1 VSLFDSL
8 VEPPVPV
15 NPPGAEPL
23 GRGTPLEAVTKGL
36 GLGDAIDEILRSQ
49 PTDTAASRPISD
61 LPAPANVAMPP
72 PGLKSLARTQVGLA
86 PDGQPI
92 GQIPAAPP
100 PLHAA
105 PPAGGGAGSAELAAL
120 VEAPTIAPPKPRM
133 PPANPLT
140 TTMAMDRPPAGGA
153 GAPTALDRAV
163 PPATASST
171 AIMPIYAPPA
181 PPGGA
186 VGSAPPASPVVDAAP
201 VALPVM
207 PAAAPSVAPAAMK
220 EWASLGPVQVKEANT
235 RSNAPAIIVLVVL
248 ALAGVVGGV
257 VAFFRYEASETDS
270 PLPTTLPP
278 MPAPRP
284 SLSTS
289 ASASASAEAAT
300 EAGIPSTA
308 PSDSAAPAA
317 SEAASPSPVGSA
329 SASAS
334 AAASASAVPSAS
346 VAPSASAAPAS
357 AAKPSA
363 AVAEGMGI
371 VTTSGAAP
379 GRRIFVD
386 DRTVGQT
393 PQSITVKC
401 GSHSVRIGS
410 SGKTQTIDVP
420 CGGEVGVSDKL

>member
-1 VSLFDSL
+1 
-8 VEPPVPV
+8 
-15 NPPGAEPL
+15 
-23 GRGTPLEAVTKGL
+23 
-36 GLGDAIDEILRSQ
+36 
-49 PTDTAASRPISD
+49 
-61 LPAPANVAMPP
+61 
-72 PGLKSLARTQVGLA
+72 
-86 PDGQPI
+86 
-92 GQIPAAPP
+92 
-100 PLHAA
+100 
-105 PPAGGGAGSAELAAL
+105 
-120 VEAPTIAPPKPRM
+120 
-133 PPANPLT
+133 
-140 TTMAMDRPPAGGA
+140 MDRPPAGGA
-153 GAPTALDRAV
+153 GAPTPLDGAV

-171 AIMPIYAPPA
+171 AIMPVYAPAA
-181 PPGGA
+181 PPVGA
-186 VGSAPPASPVVDAAP
+186 PDPAPPASPVVDTAP

-207 PAAAPSVAPAAMK
+207 PAAAPAATPAAMK

-289 ASASASAEAAT
+289 ASASASAEAEA
-300 EAGIPSTA
+300 EAGIPSAA
-308 PSDSAAPAA
+308 PFGSAAPAA
-317 SEAASPSPVGSA
+317 SAAASPSPAGSA

-334 AAASASAVPSAS
+334 GAASASA
-346 VAPSASAAPAS
+346 APSATAAPPS
-357 AAKPSA
+357 AAKPSEA
-363 AVAEGMGI
+363 IGEGMGI

-420 CGGEVGVSDKL
+420 CGGEVGVSDKF